1 MKLARR
7 SPFKLFA
14 ALLCVVCVVLGTVSA
29 LAVAQIA
36 RYGGYNQDRAGFV
49 SSMQAPT
56 VQEDIYNVSQYYS
69 LLMNGLPWTESMI
82 ADYRTAFS
90 RDSTNFFFTVK
101 DYVTGE
107 TLLYNYRDEAGSSAT
122 NEFYLSAADVY
133 NYYGYDG
140 VSYYDYTTN
149 EPVAESAEFTDITG
163 QVADNSLRHV
173 IITGSVSQSFHTVDK
188 YTRIYD
194 IAQQLYDL
202 RITAI
207 LMVAACSLVFLVSFG
222 LVLYGAGR
230 RPGTEEIRL
239 RLLDRMPW
247 DVLLVL
253 GVGFGVLGTLL
264 WDFFIQAFATY
275 FYAIYNEKVYLAAA
289 VAALYG
295 GILLMLMFTTFAA
308 RCKTRGWL
316 KNSLVYRLFHWLGEL
331 LHHPLGRFSQVLRAL
346 PLVWKTV
353 LFCGGCIAVE
363 CFCLYQLFWDGNV
376 IPIIL
381 LNVLV
386 CLVLLTA
393 SVHLKKLQLGC
404 RAIADGDM
412 EFRVDTRYMYP
423 DFRAQGEDL
432 NRIGSSIAVAVE
444 DQLKSE
450 RFKTELITN
459 VSHDLKTP
467 LTSIVNY
474 VDLLS
479 KLDLPRDAR
488 AYVEVLQRQSARL
501 KKLTEDLVEASKAST
516 GNLSVEITT
525 VMLGELVSQVTG
537 EYEDRFQKAGLYPV
551 LQLPE
556 GKIPALGDG
565 RYLWRIMDNLFSNV
579 CKYALA
585 GTRVYIDASIQDG
598 YAVIDVKNISRDRL
612 NVSADE
618 LMERFVRGDA
628 SRNTEG
634 SGLGLSIARSL
645 AELMGG
651 KLSLTVDG
659 DLFKAE
665 MRLPMAPQEEPAQ

>member
-14 ALLCVVCVVLGTVSA
+14 ALLCVVCITLGTVSA
-29 LAVAQIA
+29 LAVSQIA

-56 VQEDIYNVSQYYS
+56 LQEDIYNVSQYYS

-149 EPVAESAEFTDITG
+149 EPVEESAELTDITG

-188 YTRIYD
+188 YTRIHD
-194 IAQQLYDL
+194 IAQRLYDL
-202 RITAI
+202 RTTAI
-207 LMVAACSLVFLVSFG
+207 VMVAACSLVFLLSFA

-253 GVGFGVLGTLL
+253 GVGFGVLGSLL

-275 FYAIYNEKVYLAAA
+275 FYTIYNEKVYLAVAL
-289 VAALYG
+289 AALYG
-295 GILLMLMFTTFAA
+295 GILLMLMFTSFAA
-308 RCKTRGWL
+308 RCKSPGWL

-331 LHHPLGRFSQVLRAL
+331 LHHPLGQLGQVLRAL

-353 LFCGGCIAVE
+353 LFCGCCIAVE
-363 CFCLYQLFWDGNV
+363 CLCLYQLFWDGNV
-376 IPIIL
+376 VPIIL
-381 LNVLV
+381 LNVLIF
-386 CLVLLTA
+386 LVMLTA
-393 SVHLKKLQLGC
+393 SVHLKKLQQGC

-412 EFRVDTRYMYP
+412 EFRVDTKFMGP

-444 DQLKSE
+444 DRLKSE

-579 CKYALA
+579 CKYALS

-598 YAVIDVKNISRDRL
+598 FAVIDVKNISRDRL
-612 NVSADE
+612 NVSADA
-618 LMERFVRGDA
+618 LMERCVRGDA

-651 KLSLTVDG
+651 TLSLTVDG

-665 MRLPMAPQEEPAQ
+665 MRLPMAPQEPTE